1 MTNKLF
7 EVFSDAT
14 ASKQQITHDITLLKF
29 TIVNLYIIG
38 EPKGKDS
45 KWMLVDTG
53 LAHSAKIILEEV
65 HKLYGEDCPPQAI
78 ILTHGHFDHVGS
90 VIELA
95 DHWNIPV
102 YAHKLELPFLTGQQ
116 DYPPADPTVGEGL
129 IAEMSFLFPNDGI
142 DLGHRIHA
150 LPEDGS
156 LSFMPEWQWIH
167 TPGHTPG
174 HISLFRKSDGIL
186 IAGDAITTVKQES
199 FLSVLTQKQE
209 LNGPPSYFTTDWSD
223 AEKSVKR
230 LQQLNPSLAITS
242 HGTPMKGEE
251 LKVAL
256 ANLTAHFQE
265 EAVPEQG
272 RYVDKS

>member
-1 MTNKLF
+1 MTNKLLEIF
-7 EVFSDAT
+7 TDAT
-14 ASKQQITHDITLLKF
+14 AKAQQVTDDILLLKF

-53 LAHSAKIILEEV
+53 LAHSSKTILEEAER
-65 HKLYGEDCPPQAI
+65 LYGKNCPPQAI
-78 ILTHGHFDHVGS
+78 ILTHGHFDHVGA
-90 VIELA
+90 VIELS
-95 DHWNIPV
+95 DHWNVPV
-102 YAHKLELPFLTGQQ
+102 YAHRLELPYLTGKK
-116 DYPPADPTVGEGL
+116 DYPPADPTVSEGL
-129 IAEMSFLFPNDGI
+129 IAEMSFLFPNNGI
-142 DLGHRIHA
+142 DLGHRVHE
-150 LPEDGS
+150 LPENGS
-156 LSFMPEWQWIH
+156 IQGMSEWQWIH

-209 LNGPPSYFTTDWSD
+209 LNGPPAYFTTDWQE
-223 AEKSVKR
+223 AEKSVNTLR
-230 LQQLNPSLAITS
+230 QLKPSLAITS

-256 ANLTAHFQE
+256 ANLSINFHE
-265 EAVPEQG
+265 ESVPEHG
-272 RYVDKS
+272 RYVE